1 MTCHAPSL
9 SPDQGSAPACAKPRR
24 HAGAAACIGAA
35 RPAGP
40 LAGALPQAPTP
51 RSPPARS
58 ILACDNACLCA
69 RSHNVTPRVSCCA
82 IGCSR
87 ASHTAA
93 ENETHIFCGLH
104 PQCTLVSAARGGSLE
119 QNAYINPCITCT
131 HAKRTCLQAH
141 NMFRLCR
148 APPLCVRARGA
159 HAHLRAAMR
168 RAARQA
174 VQADVAAE
182 GRHARQRVR
191 AQLAAVPARRER
203 GGARPAR
210 QHAGALDALQRWL
223 QRAELAAGAAERSA
237 RSARPPAGVQGALA
251 LACRGGYPAIQLNSM
266 HKRPNISRSAPGSPP
281 PPAPAPLSFARALPS
296 SMPAACM

>member
-131 HAKRTCLQAH
+131 HAKRTCLQAPQH
-141 NMFRLCR
+141 VSAVPGAAALCPR
-148 APPLCVRARGA
+148 QRGA
-159 HAHLRAAMR
+159 CAPA
-168 RAARQA
+168 
-174 VQADVAAE
+174 
-182 GRHARQRVR
+182 GGHAR
-191 AQLAAVPARRER
+191 
-203 GGARPAR
+203 
-210 QHAGALDALQRWL
+210 
-223 QRAELAAGAAERSA
+223 
-237 RSARPPAGVQGALA
+237 RPPG
-251 LACRGGYPAIQLNSM
+251 
-266 HKRPNISRSAPGSPP
+266 RPG
-281 PPAPAPLSFARALPS
+281 
-296 SMPAACM
+296 